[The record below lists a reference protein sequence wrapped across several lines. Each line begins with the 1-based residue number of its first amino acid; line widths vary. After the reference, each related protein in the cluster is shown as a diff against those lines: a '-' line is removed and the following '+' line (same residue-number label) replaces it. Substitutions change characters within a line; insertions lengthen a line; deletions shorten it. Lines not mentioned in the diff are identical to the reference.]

1 MFNNNNNNMYNN
13 NNNNNNDNNNK
24 GNGGSPCK
32 FLTCAQ
38 AGLSMK
44 NFMKSIPG
52 RLGGL

>member
-1 MFNNNNNNMYNN
+1 MY
-13 NNNNNNDNNNK
+13 NNNDNNSGL
-24 GNGGSPCK
+24 GNGGSSCK

-38 AGLSMK
+38 AGLAMK